1 MIDWVFQCYDYG
13 EMKGKRT
20 MKYDEI
26 QKVWGVKSMTNGEW
40 GTHFLTVE
48 YLKKEAE

>member
-1 MIDWVFQCYDYG
+1 MIDWVFKCYDYG

-26 QKVWGVKSMTNGEW
+26 QKVG
-40 GTHFLTVE
+40 
-48 YLKKEAE
+48 